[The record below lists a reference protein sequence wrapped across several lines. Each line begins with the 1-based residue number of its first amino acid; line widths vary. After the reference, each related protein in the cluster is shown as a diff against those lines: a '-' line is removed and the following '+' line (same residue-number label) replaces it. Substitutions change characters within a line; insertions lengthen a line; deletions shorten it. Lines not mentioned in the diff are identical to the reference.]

1 MDKAFLRG
9 KPVME
14 GIAIGKL
21 RFLKNGSGERSAIAG
36 AIAGEIVGAMAPAI
50 THTEEESG
58 DPDALK
64 ERFYR
69 VREEAALA
77 YAALAHRAMIEVGD
91 AEAAIFSTHRLMVLD
106 GDLEDAVL
114 GAIDSGAGLADAIRM
129 AGESLAELLSA
140 MEDEYLRARAADARE
155 VCQRLLSI
163 LRGERMEGASFDSP
177 TVLAAVDV
185 TPAELL
191 QADRSML
198 VGFFTAE
205 GAVGSHTAILARSLS
220 LPSAV
225 ATGTLPDRSLEG
237 ETVIVDGF
245 TGEVI
250 VSPDTR
256 TLALYCEKQAAAK
269 AERMLDESFRGLA
282 NRTADGYE
290 VQVVCNIG
298 RGEEAASVLQN
309 DGGGVGLFR
318 SEFLYLES
326 TDFPSEETQYRV
338 YRRLLEEMDGRPVV
352 IRTMDVGADKQA
364 EYFGIGREENPALGY
379 RSIRI
384 CMDRP
389 EILHTQL
396 RALYRASAF
405 GKLSILVPMIISLS
419 ELMWVRTREQ
429 EVRDELR
436 AEGIAFDPSVK
447 LGIMI
452 ETPAAATVSDLLAK
466 DADFF
471 SIGTNDLT
479 QYALAVDRQ
488 NPRIERF
495 YDPHHTAIL
504 RMIATV
510 TENAHREGKKVSIC
524 GELARDTSLTPF
536 FLAIGV
542 DSLSVSPPYVL
553 RLRRAIRECDR
564 TKVKLSEFLQT

>member
-1 MDKAFLRG
+1 MDEKMITLRG

-14 GIAIGKL
+14 GIAIGIL
-21 RFLKNGSGERSAIAG
+21 RFSGAVERSV
-36 AIAGEIVGAMAPAI
+36 EDV
-50 THTEEESG
+50 
-58 DPDALK
+58 DPCDGSAEGMK

-69 VREEAALA
+69 LRDGVAAECEALTEQA
-77 YAALAHRAMIEVGD
+77 RAEVGA
-91 AEAAIFSTHRLMVLD
+91 AEAEIFATHRLMVLD

-114 GAIDSGAGLADAIRM
+114 EGIEAGLGLAEAIRQ
-129 AGESLAELLSA
+129 AGEGLSA
-140 MEDEYLRARAADARE
+140 MLAGMEDDYLRARAADAKD
-155 VCQRLLSI
+155 VCDRLISA
-163 LRGERMEGASFDSP
+163 LRGAGQVGAERLDVP
-177 TVLAAVDV
+177 TVLAATDI
-185 TPAELL
+185 TPAQLL
-191 QADRSML
+191 RSDRSQLM
-198 VGFFTAE
+198 GFFTAD
-205 GAVGSHTAILARSLS
+205 GATGSHTAILARSLS

-225 ATGTLPDRSLEG
+225 AVGTLPDRSLEG

-245 TGEVI
+245 TGEII
-250 VSPDTR
+250 VAPDTR
-256 TLALYCEKQAAAK
+256 TLALYCEKQAAFK
-269 AERMLDESFRGLA
+269 AERQLEETFRGLS
-282 NRTADGYE
+282 NRTLDGYE

-326 TDFPSEETQYRV
+326 SDFPTEETQYRV
-338 YRRLLEEMDGRPVV
+338 YRRLLEDMGGRPVV
-352 IRTMDVGADKQA
+352 IRTMDVGADKQVG
-364 EYFGIGREENPALGY
+364 YFGIGREENPALGY

-389 EILHTQL
+389 EILTTQL

-405 GKLSILVPMIISLS
+405 GKLSILVPMIISPS
-419 ELMWVRTREQ
+419 ELLWVRQRARE
-429 EVRDELR
+429 VCDELR
-436 AEGIAFDPSVK
+436 AEGITFDSHVP

-452 ETPAAATVSDLLAK
+452 ETPAAALISDLLAQ

-471 SIGTNDLT
+471 SVGTNDLT
-479 QYALAVDRQ
+479 QYSLAVDRQ
-488 NPRIERF
+488 NPRIERL
-495 YDPHHTAIL
+495 YDAHHPAVL

-510 TENAHREGKKVSIC
+510 AENAHRAGKKVSVC

-536 FLAIGV
+536 FLTVGV

-564 TKVKLSEFLQT
+564 SRVKLDEYLKT

>member
-1 MDKAFLRG
+1 MEREMITLRG

-14 GIAIGKL
+14 GIAIGIL
-21 RFLKNGSGERSAIAG
+21 RFLEAEARTVEDAGSVECT
-36 AIAGEIVGAMAPAI
+36 P
-50 THTEEESG
+50 EEM
-58 DPDALK
+58 K
-64 ERFYR
+64 KRFYEIREAVAAECAGLAERAR
-69 VREEAALA
+69 V
-77 YAALAHRAMIEVGD
+77 EVGQSE
-91 AEAAIFSTHRLMVLD
+91 AEIFATHRLMVLD

-114 GAIDSGAGLADAIRM
+114 SGIEAGKSLADAIRQ
-129 AGESLAELLSA
+129 AGEGLAAMLAA
-140 MEDEYLRARAADARE
+140 MEDDYLRARAADAKD
-155 VCQRLLSI
+155 VCARLI
-163 LRGERMEGASFDSP
+163 AALRGERAGVSRLDVP
-177 TVLAAVDV
+177 TVLAAADI

-191 QADRSML
+191 QSDRTQLM
-198 VGFFTAE
+198 GFFTAD
-205 GAVGSHTAILARSLS
+205 GATGSHTAILARSLA

-225 ATGTLPDRSLEG
+225 AVGSLPDRSLEG

-256 TLALYCEKQAAAK
+256 TLALYCEKQAAVK
-269 AERMLDESFRGLA
+269 AERQLEETFRGLP
-282 NRTADGYE
+282 NCTLDGYE

-298 RGEEAASVLQN
+298 RGEEAAAVLQN

-326 TDFPSEETQYRV
+326 PDFPSEETQYRV
-338 YRRLLEEMDGRPVV
+338 YRRLLEDMGGRPVV
-352 IRTMDVGADKQA
+352 IRTMDVGADKQVG
-364 EYFGIGREENPALGY
+364 YFGIGREENPALGY

-389 EILHTQL
+389 EILTTQL

-405 GKLSILVPMIISLS
+405 GKLSILVPMIISPS
-419 ELMWVRTREQ
+419 ELLWVRTKEQ

-436 AEGIAFDPSVK
+436 AEGITFDPDVK

-452 ETPAAATVSDLLAK
+452 ETPAAAVVSDLLAK

-479 QYALAVDRQ
+479 QYALAMDRQ

-495 YDPHHTAIL
+495 YDPHHPAIL

-510 TENAHREGKKVSIC
+510 VENAHREGKKVSVC

-536 FLAIGV
+536 FLSAGV

-564 TKVKLSEFLQT
+564 SKVKMKDFLKT

>member
-1 MDKAFLRG
+1 MITLRG

-14 GIAIGKL
+14 GIAIGIL
-21 RFLKNGSGERSAIAG
+21 RFLEVVEPAAEALDPIEGSPDER
-36 AIAGEIVGAMAPAI
+36 
-50 THTEEESG
+50 
-58 DPDALK
+58 K
-64 ERFYR
+64 RRFFELR
-69 VREEAALA
+69 EAAA
-77 YAALAHRAMIEVGD
+77 AECEALAERARVEVGESE
-91 AEAAIFSTHRLMVLD
+91 AEIFATHRLMVLD

-114 GAIDSGAGLADAIRM
+114 AGIDAGKGLAAAIRE
-129 AGESLAELLSA
+129 AGEGLAAMLAA
-140 MEDEYLRARAADARE
+140 MEDEYLRARAADARD
-155 VCQRLLSI
+155 VCDRLI
-163 LRGERMEGASFDSP
+163 ATLRGEGQPGDGRLDVP
-177 TVLAAVDV
+177 TVLAATDI
-185 TPAELL
+185 TPAQLL
-191 QADRSML
+191 RADRSLLM
-198 VGFFTAE
+198 GFFTAD
-205 GAVGSHTAILARSLS
+205 GATGSHTAILARSLS

-225 ATGTLPDRSLEG
+225 AAGSLPDRALEG

-256 TLALYCEKQAAAK
+256 TLALYCEKQAAVK
-269 AERMLDESFRGLA
+269 AERQLEETFRGLP
-282 NRTADGYE
+282 NRTKDGYE
-290 VQVVCNIG
+290 LQVVCNIG

-326 TDFPSEETQYRV
+326 SDFPSEETQFRV
-338 YRRLLEEMDGRPVV
+338 YRRLLEDMGGRPVV

-364 EYFGIGREENPALGY
+364 SYFGIGREENPAMGY

-389 EILHTQL
+389 EILTTQL
-396 RALYRASAF
+396 RALYRASVF
-405 GKLSILVPMIISLS
+405 GKLSILIPMIISPS
-419 ELMWVRTREQ
+419 ELSWVKERAQ

-436 AEGIAFDPSVK
+436 TEGVAFDPDVK
-447 LGIMI
+447 LGVMI
-452 ETPAAATVSDLLAK
+452 ETPAAATISDLLAK

-495 YDPHHTAIL
+495 YDAHHPAIL
-504 RMIATV
+504 RMIATAV
-510 TENAHREGKKVSIC
+510 ENAHREGKTVSIC
-524 GELARDTSLTPF
+524 GELAGDTALTPF
-536 FLAIGV
+536 FLAVGV

-564 TKVKLSEFLQT
+564 TKVKLSEYLNEPR

>member
-1 MDKAFLRG
+1 MEDKMITLRG

-14 GIAIGKL
+14 GIAIGIL
-21 RFLKNGSGERSAIAG
+21 RFLE
-36 AIAGEIVGAMAPAI
+36 AGEPAA
-50 THTEEESG
+50 EDG
-58 DPDALK
+58 DPYIGSAEAMK
-64 ERFYR
+64 QRFYEIREAVAAECEVLAERAR
-69 VREEAALA
+69 V
-77 YAALAHRAMIEVGD
+77 EVGQSE
-91 AEAAIFSTHRLMVLD
+91 AEIFATHRLMVLD
-106 GDLEDAVL
+106 GDLEDAVIA
-114 GAIDSGAGLADAIRM
+114 GIDAGKGLADAIRE
-129 AGESLAELLSA
+129 AGEGLAAMLAA
-140 MEDEYLRARAADARE
+140 MEDEYLRARAADAKD
-155 VCQRLLSI
+155 VCARLI
-163 LRGERMEGASFDSP
+163 AALRGERTGVSRLDVP

-191 QADRSML
+191 QSDRTQLM
-198 VGFFTAE
+198 GFFTAD
-205 GAVGSHTAILARSLS
+205 GATGSHTAILARSLA

-225 ATGTLPDRSLEG
+225 AVGELPDRSLEG

-250 VSPDTR
+250 VAPDTR
-256 TLALYCEKQAAAK
+256 TLALYCEKQAAAR
-269 AERMLDESFRGLA
+269 AERQLEETFRGLP
-282 NRTADGYE
+282 NRTQDGYE

-326 TDFPSEETQYRV
+326 PDFPSEETQYRV
-338 YRRLLEEMDGRPVV
+338 YRRLLEDMGGRPVV
-352 IRTMDVGADKQA
+352 IRTMDVGADKQVG
-364 EYFGIGREENPALGY
+364 YFGIGREENPALGY

-389 EILHTQL
+389 EILCTQL
-396 RALYRASAF
+396 RALYRASVF
-405 GKLSILVPMIISLS
+405 GKLSILIPMIVSPW
-419 ELMWVRTREQ
+419 ELCWVRERAQ

-436 AEGIAFDPSVK
+436 AEGIAFDPDVK

-452 ETPAAATVSDLLAK
+452 ETPAAAAISDLLAK

-495 YDPHHTAIL
+495 YDSHHPAIL

-510 TENAHREGKKVSIC
+510 VENAHREGKRVSVC

-536 FLAIGV
+536 LLAVGV
-542 DSLSVSPPYVL
+542 DGLSVSPPYVL

-564 TKVKLSEFLQT
+564 SRVEIGEFLKK